1 MDGFSNRN
9 IQFRSQPVPRSSSL
23 WFWLIL
29 IFGVC
34 VFCLPNLLPAEEDGE
49 ADVPNVDSFQV
60 ESTQPIEKEGVLAEE
75 DGEVDFPPINTVQ
88 EKSTQPIEKEGIL
101 AEEGGEADAPNVDL
115 FQMEGIQPI
124 GREGILTEED
134 READSSYITSVHVE
148 GNQRIE
154 TEAIL
159 AVITTRK
166 GDRLDYDQLDRDLR
180 DIYRMKYFKDVKIDI
195 KDGLEGKAVSFIVS
209 EKPSIG
215 EVVFDGNSKKKDEDL
230 KEEVGINLYSIL
242 DDNEIS
248 QSINRL
254 KDYYR
259 EKGYFNAEIKADLE
273 PLPNN
278 EVRVKYQVVE
288 NDKVYITKIE
298 FLGNNKFD
306 DDDLK
311 DVMKSSEKGFFSWI
325 TDSGFLN
332 EKMLEYDVH
341 MITTFYHNN
350 GYINAKVGEPDITFN
365 DKGITITL
373 EIEEGEQYS
382 VSNVSVAGDL
392 IMSEDAFLA
401 QVLIGR
407 EGVFNREVLRNDI
420 LALKD
425 IYVDAGFAYAEVS
438 PRTKQDNEKHF
449 VDITYVISK
458 GPKVRFERINVIGNT
473 ITRDKVI
480 RRELKAIE
488 GGNFS
493 GGALRDGTENLKR
506 LGFFEDVEMLTRKG
520 STDDTMVLD
529 VKVKEQSTGS
539 FSVGAGYSSENSI
552 FATFQISQSNL
563 FGRGQKL
570 QASASLGGVSSNF
583 NISFTEPWLF
593 DTRLSGTFTLYRSK
607 QEYDNYTI
615 DNTNVDEYSK
625 KSFGGRLGVGFPLDK
640 IDEFTRGSLLY
651 TYDDTDISNVPF
663 DASYAWK
670 DMEGRNKTI
679 SITASVFRDTRDEPW
694 NTTKGS
700 YNSLSFEFA
709 GRFLGGDIEFNKL
722 RATSGWFFPFWWDT
736 VFLVRGNFGFIG
748 DKGEAEKPQ
757 TPSEYLSYDGISV
770 PVYQRFRIGGLN
782 SVRGFEAGSIS
793 PYDEVFKEYTGG
805 LSMMYYNFEFRF
817 PLLKSQGIT
826 GLVFFDTG
834 NVWENHAYD
843 FGDLRQSVGGGI
855 RWYSPMG
862 PLRIE
867 YGKNLDP
874 EDWEDSGKWEF
885 SIGGGF

>member
-1 MDGFSNRN
+1 MEG
-9 IQFRSQPVPRSSSL
+9 
-23 WFWLIL
+23 
-29 IFGVC
+29 
-34 VFCLPNLLPAEEDGE
+34 
-49 ADVPNVDSFQV
+49 
-60 ESTQPIEKEGVLAEE
+60 TQPIER
-75 DGEVDFPPINTVQ
+75 
-88 EKSTQPIEKEGIL
+88 EGIL
-101 AEEGGEADAPNVDL
+101 A
-115 FQMEGIQPI
+115 
-124 GREGILTEED
+124 EED
-134 READSSYITSVHVE
+134 READSSYIASVQVE

-154 TEAIL
+154 KEAIL

-215 EVVFDGNSKKKDEDL
+215 EIVFDGNSKKKDEDL

-341 MITTFYHNN
+341 MITTFYHNH

-382 VSNVSVAGDL
+382 VNSVAVAGDL
-392 IMSEDAFLA
+392 IMAEDAFLA
-401 QVLIGR
+401 QVFIGR

-425 IYVDAGFAYAEVS
+425 IYVDAGFAYAEVT

-529 VKVKEQSTGS
+529 VKVKEKSTGS

-563 FGRGQKL
+563 LGRGQKL

-593 DTRLSGTFTLYRSK
+593 ETRLSGTFTIYRTK

-615 DNTNVDEYSK
+615 DNVNVDEYK
-625 KSFGGRLGVGFPLDK
+625 KESLGGRLGLGFPLDK

-651 TYDDTDISNVPF
+651 TYDDTDISNVPWN
-663 DASYAWK
+663 ASAAWK
-670 DMEGRNKTI
+670 SMEGRNVTS
-679 SITASVFRDTRDEPW
+679 SITASRVPGYKRR
-694 NTTKGS
+694 
-700 YNSLSFEFA
+700 SL
-709 GRFLGGDIEFNKL
+709 
-722 RATSGWFFPFWWDT
+722 
-736 VFLVRGNFGFIG
+736 
-748 DKGEAEKPQ
+748 
-757 TPSEYLSYDGISV
+757 EY
-770 PVYQRFRIGGLN
+770 YQRFL
-782 SVRGFEAGSIS
+782 
-793 PYDEVFKEYTGG
+793 
-805 LSMMYYNFEFRF
+805 
-817 PLLKSQGIT
+817 
-826 GLVFFDTG
+826 
-834 NVWENHAYD
+834 
-843 FGDLRQSVGGGI
+843 
-855 RWYSPMG
+855 
-862 PLRIE
+862 
-867 YGKNLDP
+867 
-874 EDWEDSGKWEF
+874 
-885 SIGGGF
+885 